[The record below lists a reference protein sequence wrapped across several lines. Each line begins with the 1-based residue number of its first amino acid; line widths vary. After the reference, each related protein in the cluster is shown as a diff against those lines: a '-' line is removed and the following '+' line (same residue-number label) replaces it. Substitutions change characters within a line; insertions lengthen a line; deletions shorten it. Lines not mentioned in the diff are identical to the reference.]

1 MPSCAFTVTP
11 GCCDHRQVM
20 HCGEGFYD
28 AVTDPDQRPS
38 LAECTVCYIEKPTR
52 QDRTFLHSFRA
63 PVLCGHEESEHDP
76 GDGSKEGRHDPTCM
90 SCEQSGNVARYEAG
104 AHPFTAEVAA

>member
-1 MPSCAFTVTP
+1 MPPSCTFQVA
-11 GCCDHRQVM
+11 GCCEHVKGAHSFD
-20 HCGEGFYD
+20 
-28 AVTDPDQRPS
+28 DPDSINPCVACWEALKS
-38 LAECTVCYIEKPTR
+38 GWCSPY
-52 QDRTFLHSFRA
+52 RA